1 MTASTHSSTANP
13 NSTARIIM
21 ASLVG
26 TSIEFYDFYI
36 FATAAALVLGPLFF
50 PGESEGA
57 QLLSAF
63 ASFSIAFIARPLGSA
78 LFGHFGDRIG
88 RKSTLVASLL
98 IMGLSTTLIGLLPTH
113 AQIGFWAPLILC
125 LLRFGQG
132 IGLGGE
138 WGGAA
143 LLATENAPPGKRAWF
158 GMFPQLGAPIGFIFA
173 NGLFLLLAITLSD
186 EQFRSWGWRLPFL
199 LSAVMLALG
208 LYVRLALVESPVFR
222 EAMAREEKVK
232 VPIITLLREH
242 GGTTLLGTFSM
253 VVCYALFY
261 IATVFSLSYGTK
273 TLGFSRQT
281 FLGLECF
288 AIAFMALG
296 ILLSAFLADRYGR
309 RPVMMTGMA
318 LAALSGFAMGP
329 FFAGSDPVAITAF
342 LSLELFLMGIT
353 FGPMGAFLPELFPTA
368 VRYTGASVAY
378 NIGGI
383 IGASFAPAVA
393 QLLVQKGGLPW
404 VGGYVTVAA
413 LLSLFAVWRLKETRD
428 GDLASV
434 MSAK

>member
-1 MTASTHSSTANP
+1 MSLPAAPAANP
-13 NSTARIIM
+13 NSTGRIII

-26 TSIEFYDFYI
+26 TSIEFYDFYVY
-36 FATAAALVLGPLFF
+36 ATAAALVFGPLFF
-50 PGESEGA
+50 PGESDSA

-63 ASFSIAFIARPLGSA
+63 ATFSIAFIARPLGSA

-98 IMGLSTTLIGLLPTH
+98 IMGVSTLLIGLLPGY
-113 AQIGFWAPLILC
+113 AQIGFWAPLLLC

-132 IGLGGE
+132 LGLGGE

-158 GMFPQLGAPIGFIFA
+158 GMFPQLGAPIGFILA
-173 NGLFLLLAITLSD
+173 NGLFLLLALNLSEAD
-186 EQFRSWGWRLPFL
+186 FRSWGWRIPFL
-199 LSAVMLALG
+199 LSALMLGVG

-222 EAMAREEKVK
+222 EAMAREERVDLPLKN
-232 VPIITLLREH
+232 LLRDH
-242 GGTTLLGTFSM
+242 WRPTLLGTLAM

-273 TLGFSRQT
+273 TLGFSRHE
-281 FLGLECF
+281 FLGLQCL
-288 AIAFMALG
+288 AILFMALA
-296 ILLSAFLADRYGR
+296 ILISARLADRYGR
-309 RPVMMTGMA
+309 RPVMLTGIV
-318 LAALSGFAMGP
+318 LAALSGFFMEP
-329 FFAGSDPVAITAF
+329 FFSTGQALPVTAF
-342 LSLELFLMGIT
+342 MALELFLMGLV
-353 FGPMGAFLPELFPTA
+353 FAPMGAFLPELFPTS

-383 IGASFAPAVA
+383 LGASFAPYLA
-393 QLLVQKGGLPW
+393 QLLVARGGLPW

-413 LLSLFAVWRLKETRD
+413 LVSLVAVLLVQETRD
-428 GDLASV
+428 KDLA
-434 MSAK
+434 ARA